1 MIIDMKVYQLIHHM
15 MEYILCWVLYQI
27 MDKLLKNFKK
37 KDFIIKDKDFQNL
50 II

>member
-15 MEYILCWVLYQI
+15 MEYIHYQVLYQI